1 MIDILAAILIGTL
14 MGIITGITPGLHV
27 NTVGIIIF
35 SLSEPILNHTSNM
48 TLCTFFVTIAIVHAM
63 IEFIPSLIFGL
74 STEDTIASVQPA
86 HRLLFKGEGHK
97 AIRLVSFG
105 GYLSIVI
112 LIMLLPVLFMV
123 LPAAY
128 CILKDHIAY
137 LLITTMI
144 LMIYFTNKSNI
155 NRLYSLLIF
164 LVSGILGFFVLSSNL
179 SGNTALL
186 CILSAMFSI
195 STLLYS
201 VSKKAHLPPQKINKC
216 INIDRRF
223 IKSTAAGSISGCI
236 LGLLPGL
243 GPAQGSVI
251 AQTLTFNRNI
261 TPEDFILTNS
271 GVNISD
277 TIFSLL
283 AIYLIGNP
291 RSAISMYVNYLLSNL
306 ELIHVLFFIFIGLV
320 SVSISCMISI
330 KIGDYVIQR
339 VNNVNYYNL
348 NVTLVVLITI
358 IVLSYSVITNA
369 PILYVTICYVT
380 SVALGLLPN
389 YLNISKSNL
398 MGVLIVPSI
407 ITYLGLF

>member
-201 VSKKAHLPPQKINKC
+201 VSKKAHLPPQKINKS